1 MASRK
6 KLYELTDEHR
16 AQMQPWA
23 QRWIANAM
31 STATMT
37 EVDRDATRLAIRG
50 LYEAANLQPPPTERV
65 VFVPSPFVARFA
77 GGFAAAIW
85 YLRRQNQ
92 NPAQGHWAA
101 TEAATRDATRAA
113 TGAATGDAVDEAT
126 LAATWG
132 ATVAATV
139 AATRDAVDE
148 ATVAATWGA
157 TRAATWAATWEAT
170 VAATV
175 AATRDAVDAAT
186 GAATW
191 DAVDEASALVATP
204 NTPDLSQW
212 FTGVSAVEMRKLAV
226 AIASEHAQ
234 FLLGCAHNAGN
245 MCNGGNQ
252 YSGDVAWLS
261 FFRYVAQLPLDYS
274 KWQHYEAACVHSGP
288 RVMHAEFCI
297 VSDRPIVLKVDGQNR
312 PHCEDGPFCAWR
324 DGTALWAWHGVRV
337 PAWVITNPERV
348 TVAHIHKEQNAEIR
362 RVLLE
367 RYGYERFVLDS
378 GAKAVHSDD
387 FGTLYRTEFPDDEP
401 LVCVSVLNSTPEPDG
416 STKRY
421 ARRVPPDTATAHAA
435 VAWSFGLKPSEY
447 RPVIE
452 S

>member
-1 MASRK
+1 MAPK
-6 KLYELTDEHR
+6 KKYGLTPEHR
-16 AQMQPWA
+16 AQMEPW
-23 QRWIANAM
+23 RDKWIANAF
-31 STATMT
+31 STKAMDDG
-37 EVDRDATRLAIRG
+37 DREAMRVAIRG
-50 LYEAANLQPPPTERV
+50 LYKAANLVPPPPERM
-65 VFVPSPFVARFA
+65 VFVPSPFVARFT

-85 YLRRQNQ
+85 WLRRQR
-92 NPAQGHWAA
+92 PTSSKRAA
-101 TEAATRDATRAA
+101 TWEATVAA

-139 AATRDAVDE
+139 AATR
-148 ATVAATWGA
+148 
-157 TRAATWAATWEAT
+157 
-170 VAATV
+170 
-175 AATRDAVDAAT
+175 
-186 GAATW
+186 

-245 MCNGGNQ
+245 MWNGGNQ

-324 DGTALWAWHGVRV
+324 DGSALWAINGVRV
-337 PAWVITNPERV
+337 PAWVVTNPERI
-348 TVAHIHKEQNAEIR
+348 TVQHVQQEQNAEIR

-387 FGTLYRTEFPDDEP
+387 FGTLYRTEFPDEP

-421 ARRVPPDTATAHAA
+421 TIRVPPDTATAHAA